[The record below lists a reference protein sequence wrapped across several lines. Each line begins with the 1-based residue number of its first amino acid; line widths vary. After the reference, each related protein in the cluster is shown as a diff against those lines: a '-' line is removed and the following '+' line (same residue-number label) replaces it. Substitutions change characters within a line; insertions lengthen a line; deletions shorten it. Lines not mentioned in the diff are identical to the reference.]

1 MALLREPRL
10 NRSESRGPAGVLLG
24 LLLVVLGLLGCGD
37 SAAPGGDPSAEASE
51 SPSVESNVTATAG
64 KEKDSDQVSPEAES
78 SLEPVK
84 DAEGEGEPDLPE
96 ASEPQEQASG
106 PKPPEVSAPTV
117 SFPEMKMSE
126 RTAEIRALFIQAN
139 RQFLD
144 QKYVEALQTLAKLDA
159 LGLEGNEERALDL
172 FLKRIEAALNEG
184 EESASTPVN
193 E

>member
-1 MALLREPRL
+1 MAFLREPRL
-10 NRSESRGPAGVLLG
+10 NRAESKGPAGMRLG
-24 LLLVVLGLLGCGD
+24 LLLVLFGLVGCGD
-37 SAAPGGDPSAEASE
+37 SAPPGGDASAEGSE
-51 SPSVESNVTATAG
+51 SPSVEANATATAG
-64 KEKDSDQVSPEAES
+64 KENDSNQVSPEAES
-78 SLEPVK
+78 SLEPAK
-84 DAEGEGEPDLPE
+84 DAEGEEEPDLPM
-96 ASEPQEQASG
+96 ASETQEQASE

-139 RQFLD
+139 REFLE

-184 EESASTPVN
+184 EESASAPVN